1 MGLSHQNHPLKSAKN
16 RDKKIGFYLCKK
28 GQGQKKTMSYR
39 TLSKFTRQRC
49 WADIPLLAE
58 MWKLPKVTVD
68 EPYFVQSENKLFV
81 FYDLPHLLMS
91 VRNNLQKH
99 NFMLDDHILCWAYL
113 QKLYQIE
120 SSKTTML
127 RLAQKLTQRHIDLP
141 AFSII

>member
-1 MGLSHQNHPLKSAKN
+1 
-16 RDKKIGFYLCKK
+16 
-28 GQGQKKTMSYR
+28 
-39 TLSKFTRQRC
+39 
-49 WADIPLLAE
+49 
-58 MWKLPKVTVD
+58 MWKLPKVIVD

-91 VRNNLQKH
+91 MRNNLQKH

-127 RLAQKLTQRHIDLP
+127 RLAPKLTQRHIDLP
-141 AFSII
+141 AFSIMKVKRAAQVFSNTVQAAMLTYMSEAFHTATFFFLK